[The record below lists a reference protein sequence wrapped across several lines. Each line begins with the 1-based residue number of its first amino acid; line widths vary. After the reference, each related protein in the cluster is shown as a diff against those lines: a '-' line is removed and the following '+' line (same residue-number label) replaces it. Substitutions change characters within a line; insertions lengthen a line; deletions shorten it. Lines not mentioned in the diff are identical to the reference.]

1 MDRSICLLFFVILG
15 QLRCSVTTTEAP
27 VKKPRF
33 ITCRSPEQ
41 VTFTCWWTVGS
52 FTNLSESGELKL
64 QYKKGSNDD
73 WLDCPEYIQ
82 GENGCYFNSSYCN
95 VWIPYCV
102 KLLSKED
109 VEYDKSCFSVDEIV
123 QPDPPVNLNWTL
135 LNISRSGLYADIL
148 VSWEA
153 PPSADVLN
161 GWIALEYQL
170 QYKDRN
176 ETQWEQVEHTVMTKL
191 PVYSL
196 VTGREYEI
204 RVRCK
209 QRNFLK
215 YGEFSN
221 AIYVVIPRNVK
232 EKEGTAFPMIFVLTF
247 GAIGLTMIILL
258 LMHTKQQRL
267 KLLILPAVPVPKIK
281 GIDPDLLKNGKLDE
295 LNSVLAGSYASKPIL
310 YMDDTWVEFIE
321 VDISDHDEK
330 KHGSDM
336 EKLLG
341 EDFPNSHNCQGIKDD
356 DSGRD
361 SCYEPDIPD
370 MGDALD
376 NPCHTTSDQPQEEKI
391 KEDLLC
397 LKENDNISP
406 SCFTSDSANSGDLLA
421 EKRMPSDLTT
431 GFVVSEESKSNRP
444 PVHSQLSNQSSVNLD
459 FYTQVSDITPAGGV
473 LLSPGQQS
481 KVEKIES
488 KPESREPS
496 KYQMP
501 AAVIGAYT
509 FEMDVKKINNLSNE
523 SKPVLEKAFDQGS
536 YFTAESLNSVNL
548 NSGVRGEYQHSS
560 LMPVSDYTSIQM
572 IDSQLSLIPKSDTLP
587 SRCFSKPPYVTPDQL
602 SSFMP

>member
-1 MDRSICLLFFVILG
+1 MDRSIWLLFFVILG
-15 QLRCSVTTTEAP
+15 QLKCSLTTTEATF
-27 VKKPRF
+27 KKPSF
-33 ITCRSPEQ
+33 IGCRSPEQ
-41 VTFTCWWTVGS
+41 VTFTCWWSVGS
-52 FTNLSESGELKL
+52 FTNLSESGDLKV
-64 QYKKGSNDD
+64 QYRKGKEVD
-73 WLDCPEYIQ
+73 WFDCPEYIHE
-82 GENGCYFNSSYCN
+82 ENGCHFNSSYSN
-95 VWIPYCV
+95 VWTPYCV

-109 VEYDKSCFSVDEIV
+109 VEYDQSCFSVDEIV
-123 QPDPPVNLNWTL
+123 TPDPPINLNWTL
-135 LNISRSGLYADIL
+135 LNVSRSGIYADVL

-153 PPSADVLN
+153 PPSADVAK
-161 GWIALEYQL
+161 GWIALDYQL

-176 ETQWEQVEHTVMTKL
+176 ETQWQEEDPTRKVKL

-196 VTGREYEI
+196 ITGREYEI

-209 QRNFLK
+209 QRNFLN

-221 AIYVVIPRNVK
+221 AIHVIIPRNIK
-232 EKEGTAFPMIFVLTF
+232 ENLDTAFPMIFVLTF

-258 LMHTKQQRL
+258 LMLTKQQRL
-267 KLLILPAVPVPKIK
+267 KLLILPPVPVPKIK

-295 LNSVLAGSYASKPIL
+295 LNSVLAGSYGSKPIL

-321 VDISDHDEK
+321 VDIDDPDEK
-330 KHGSDM
+330 THGSDM

-341 EDFPNSHNCQGIKDD
+341 EDIPNSHNCQGIKDD

-361 SCYEPDIPD
+361 SCYEPDVPD
-370 MGDALD
+370 TDDAVD
-376 NPCHTTSDQPQEEKI
+376 NPCHSTSDQPQEEKI

-406 SCFTSDSANSGDLLA
+406 SCFTSDSANSGDLHP
-421 EKRMPSDLTT
+421 EKRMSSDLTT

-481 KVEKIES
+481 KAEKIES

-496 KYQMP
+496 KYQIP
-501 AAVIGAYT
+501 AALIDAYT
-509 FEMDVKKINNLSNE
+509 SEMDVKKMSNLSKE

-536 YFTAESLNSVNL
+536 YFTAGSLTSVNL
-548 NSGVRGEYQHSS
+548 NSSVGGEYQHNP